1 MGNEEFSFL
10 EGIRLEKLRK
20 GLVNEWL
27 QPVPTKN
34 SMDYKIILMK
44 NSANYN
50 ERTVFRTWL
59 EVPVFLSVGMQ
70 PPAPPPCAAPASFYV
85 FLLKLWT
92 WYLIICRFCSAAAV
106 IAQKWTIWWGRMA
119 AQTVKIF
126 KEANKIDHEENNFAI
141 QLQPFWLS
149 TTG

>member
-50 ERTVFRTWL
+50 ERTVFRT
-59 EVPVFLSVGMQ
+59 
-70 PPAPPPCAAPASFYV
+70 
-85 FLLKLWT
+85 
-92 WYLIICRFCSAAAV
+92 
-106 IAQKWTIWWGRMA
+106 
-119 AQTVKIF
+119 
-126 KEANKIDHEENNFAI
+126 
-141 QLQPFWLS
+141 
-149 TTG
+149 